1 MQQDESEFKMS
12 LGQQHDSSVVELIS
26 LKQNSQPAEL
36 IMKIL
41 ARRWRTELENATLLI
56 ASKVHISLFA

>member
-26 LKQNSQPAEL
+26 LKRNRQPAKL

-41 ARRWRTELENATLLI
+41 ARRWRKELENATLLI
-56 ASKVHISLFA
+56 ASEVHISLFA